1 MLRDQVSDDMRA
13 AMKAREQTRVS
24 TLRMLMS
31 AVKNREVEVGHA
43 LSDEEVID
51 VIAREA
57 KRRRESMEAFEAA
70 GRAELVAKEGA
81 ELAVLETYLPEGLSD
96 AELEKIV
103 DEAIAE
109 VGATTP
115 KEMGAVMKAIMPKT
129 KGRADGG
136 AVSALVKRKLGA

>member
-1 MLRDQVSDDMRA
+1 
-13 AMKAREQTRVS
+13 
-24 TLRMLMS
+24 
-31 AVKNREVEVGHA
+31 
-43 LSDEEVID
+43 VID